1 MIFGRGAE
9 KVYPLLDSGKK
20 VGSWKARHYGAA
32 KFPGEEIIYG
42 RSWKRWKMR
51 VMLPRR
57 TKRFLHVSSRSE
69 FEAIFGSDMRPL
81 FAILGLLLC
90 LIATRADELP
100 VIKDSE
106 PFTT

>member
-57 TKRFLHVSSRSE
+57 THKDRPEMLAIGDLE
-69 FEAIFGSDMRPL
+69 FGTPDCAPSDL
-81 FAILGLLLC
+81 A
-90 LIATRADELP
+90 
-100 VIKDSE
+100 
-106 PFTT
+106 